1 MAARKR
7 RPCASVYTAAGRLAP
22 GSGREPSALARCSG
36 RTGSCTTH
44 IRCGPSATLWLHR
57 PCEKKRRPPNRKAAK
72 SAGGA
77 DVMEV
82 PMLHSRLPQRSLLL
96 LQLLMCIVCCSPAS
110 VGPVKE
116 PLADAIRK
124 ALLPLFTNF
133 SNASNGTETALPGS
147 LLFIGH
153 SFGYSLRAIIRYGM
167 GLRVP

>member
-1 MAARKR
+1 MYNAYPL
-7 RPCASVYTAAGRLAP
+7 RPIRD
-22 GSGREPSALARCSG
+22 ALAQK
-36 RTGSCTTH
+36 
-44 IRCGPSATLWLHR
+44 TLPR
-57 PCEKKRRPPNRKAAK
+57 EKKRRPPNRKAAK

-77 DVMEV
+77 VMEV
-82 PMLHSRLPQRSLLL
+82 PMLRSRLSQRSLLL
-96 LQLLMCIVCCSPAS
+96 LQLLLCIVCCSPAS

-147 LLFIGH
+147 LLFIAH
-153 SFGYSLRAIIRYGM
+153 SFGNSLRAIIRYGM